1 MNEQQICWK
10 HVWPVAAQFTFV
22 RGNGDIVLGRYIVD
36 KVGDEET
43 EPYGKI
49 SPFRMTFHP
58 SAFGVK
64 LIAAKIATPPKKTV
78 DSQASFSKDVD
89 GHLILNAL

>member
-1 MNEQQICWK
+1 
-10 HVWPVAAQFTFV
+10 VWPVAAQFHSV

-43 EPYGKI
+43 EPFGNV

-58 SAFGVK
+58 SAFGMK
-64 LIAAKIATPPKKTV
+64 LIADELATPPQKTV
-78 DSQASFSKDVD
+78 DGQASLSKDVD
-89 GHLILNAL
+89 GHLTLNAL